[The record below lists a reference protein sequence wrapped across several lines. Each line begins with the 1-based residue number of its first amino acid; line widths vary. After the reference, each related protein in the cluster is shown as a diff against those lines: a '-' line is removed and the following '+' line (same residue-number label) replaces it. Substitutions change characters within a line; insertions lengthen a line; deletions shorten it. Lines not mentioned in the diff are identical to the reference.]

1 MRYVV
6 WDVETTTATHLK
18 RKASPFLAENFVV
31 ASGWKRRAGS
41 ITGEYFGR
49 GKKPFNWFVKLLEN
63 TDVLVGQNIKFDLL
77 HALREPQNLEAWM
90 VFVARGGNVWDC
102 QLAEY
107 LLQGMRPSSQMMSM
121 DEMVKLYGGNAKID
135 EVKALW
141 ASGVDTPNI
150 DPDLLMRY
158 LCGTVE
164 GAWKEDDP
172 EHQHHGDI
180 GNTELIFRGQHVKA
194 RKTGQLR
201 SIWLNMGSLLCTVEM
216 ERNGMCVD
224 KELGMRI
231 AAELRASLDHEVLQ
245 LQRYLPEDLPFE
257 FNWSS
262 RHHLSPLI
270 FGGTVKYE
278 KRTITTDP
286 ETGKPV
292 YYQKDETHY
301 VLEDGT
307 TVECLWYEHI
317 DGTEGWPE
325 EKQRVRFAG
334 GKNKGECKTKKVKV
348 PDISRGPK
356 SAMRDFFYEFPRI
369 TDPLDEWASST
380 PGLYSVAAE
389 VIEELGT
396 TDIPFLKSLSS
407 IAKMS
412 KDLGTYYFSVDEK
425 TGEQKGMLTLVD
437 HDGIVHHSI
446 NHTRTI
452 TARFSSSDPNLQNI
466 SKGQLDKA
474 SGALKSGSAVKTT
487 FVSRWR
493 DDGQIVQS
501 DFTALEVY
509 VQAILTLCPALISD
523 LAAGLDMHCVRVSQK
538 EGITYEDALLKC
550 KGDESRGI
558 EALPEW
564 AKKRTEAKEFSFQ
577 RAYGAGA
584 PAIAKSTGMSEDD
597 VKALIKAEN
606 ERYPE
611 LVQYN
616 ADKTER
622 IKASRRPTSAMEMH
636 PEIPGLQC
644 QFGRGF
650 SVTPDKKLY
659 SYTETPKPKWLFERE
674 LNLYRKNPKKFPP
687 PTSTSFSPTEIAN
700 YEMQGTGGEWA
711 KAAMWLAI
719 RAFYARKNFG
729 GLALLVNQ
737 VHDALYGDMHKSVM
751 YEASALL
758 HACMLAASDF
768 MEWWFS
774 WKVPVP
780 VPSVTVHGDNMMQE
794 KGFDREFEGVAQ
806 ALRVELRKQYMDGYT
821 PSFLTQ

>member
-6 WDVETTTATHLK
+6 WDCETTTKKHLK
-18 RKASPFLAENFVV
+18 RTASPFLAENFVV
-31 ASGWKRRAGS
+31 ASGWKRKGGT

-49 GKKPFNWFVKLLEN
+49 LKKPFHWFTKLLEN

-77 HALREPQNLEAWM
+77 YALREPQNLEAWM
-90 VFVARGGNVWDC
+90 EFVARGGNVWDC

-107 LLQGMRPSSQMMSM
+107 LLQGMRPSAQMLSM
-121 DEMVKLYGGNAKID
+121 DEMVTLYGGNAKID

-141 ASGVDTPNI
+141 ASGVDTINI

-164 GAWKEDDP
+164 GDWKESDP
-172 EHQHHGDI
+172 ANQAHGDI
-180 GNTELIFRGQHVKA
+180 GNTELIFRGQLVKA
-194 RKTGQLR
+194 RKTGQMR
-201 SIWLNMGSLLCTVEM
+201 SIMLNMGSLLCTVEM

-245 LQRYLPEDLPFE
+245 LQRYLPQDLPFE
-257 FNWSS
+257 FNWSN
-262 RHHLSPLI
+262 RYHLSPLI
-270 FGGTVKYE
+270 FGGRVKYE
-278 KRTITTDP
+278 RRTVTTD
-286 ETGKPV
+286 ENGDPV

-301 VLEDGT
+301 VLNDLAQTET
-307 TVECLWYEHI
+307 TPYPPFDPLGPPVEYY
-317 DGTEGWPE
+317 
-325 EKQRVRFAG
+325 VRFAG
-334 GKNKGECKTKKVKV
+334 GKNKGEFKTKKVKV
-348 PDISRGPK
+348 PDIARGPK

-369 TDPLDEWASST
+369 TEPLDEWKSST
-380 PGLYSVAAE
+380 EGLWSVAE
-389 VIEELGT
+389 NVIEELGT

-425 TGEQKGMLTLVD
+425 TGEEKGMLTLVG

-466 SKGQLDKA
+466 SKGQMGDD
-474 SGALKSGSAVKTT
+474 GTLKSGSAVKTT

-493 DDGQIVQS
+493 TDGQIVQS

-509 VQAILTLCPALISD
+509 VQAILTLCPALIAD
-523 LAAGLDMHCVRVSQK
+523 LKAGLDMHCVRVSQK

-558 EALPEW
+558 KPLPEW

-584 PAIAKSTGMSEDD
+584 PAIAKSTGMSESD
-597 VKALIKAEN
+597 VKALIEAEN
-606 ERYPE
+606 ARYPE
-611 LVQYN
+611 LGQYN
-616 ADKTER
+616 ETKAER
-622 IKASRRPTSAMEMH
+622 IKASRRPTSQMEVH
-636 PEIPGLQC
+636 PEIPGLMC

-650 SVTPDKKLY
+650 SVTPDNKLY
-659 SYTETPKPKWLFERE
+659 SYMERPVPKKIFEGQMKR
-674 LNLYRKNPKKFPP
+674 YRGNPKLFPAP
-687 PTSTSFSPTEIAN
+687 SPQNFSPTEIAN
-700 YEMQGTGGEWA
+700 YEIQGTGGEWA

-751 YEASALL
+751 FEASALL

-794 KGFDREFEGVAQ
+794 KGFGKEFEGTAQ

-821 PSFLTQ
+821 PSFLTI